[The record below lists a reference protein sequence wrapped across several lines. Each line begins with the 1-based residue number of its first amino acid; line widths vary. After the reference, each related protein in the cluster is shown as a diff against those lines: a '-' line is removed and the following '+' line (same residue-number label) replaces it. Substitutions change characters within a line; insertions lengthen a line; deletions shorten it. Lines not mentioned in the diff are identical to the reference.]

1 MYSSRYQKKIIAA
14 LGPTN
19 TGKTYLAFER
29 MMGYHSGVI
38 GFPLRLLARE
48 NYDRAITIK
57 GYQNVALVTGE
68 ERIVPEGAQYYFC
81 TVEAM
86 PKDQLFEFLAVDEIQ
101 MAGDPDRGHIF
112 TDKILHSR
120 GTLETMF
127 MGSHTITYLLRKLV
141 PEVKIVSRNRFSSL
155 TYTGQRKLVHLP
167 PRTAIVAFSTE
178 DVYSAAE
185 LIRRQSG
192 GAAIVMGALS
202 PRTRNAQVD
211 LFQTGVVDYLVATD
225 AIGMG
230 LNMDVDHIAFAAVEK
245 YDGRSWRNLRSN
257 EMAQIA
263 GRAGRYRRDGTFGA
277 TGEVGPIRQ
286 SMVSSIENH
295 EFEKLLSLRWRN
307 GLLEFGSIESLIYSL
322 RRPPKK
328 RGLLRVDRPE
338 DEQILG
344 VLARDQEIVDKL
356 NNESSIQLL
365 WSVCQLPNFR
375 NSTSSSHHHLVK
387 KVYSFLYEEGKI
399 PDEWISGQ
407 IRMLERVDGNINDLL
422 DRIAGIRI
430 WTYISNKPG
439 WVEESSG
446 WELKT
451 RQVEDDLS
459 DALHQNLTKRFVDQ
473 KTSVLVKRLRNKKDI
488 QVDIKE
494 DGVVAVEGIMAG
506 KIQGL
511 RFLDEKGENNSNWSL
526 LKNAIRKP
534 LSGEINKRAKDLLSS
549 INSSLSL
556 SFDGA
561 VLWNG
566 FPIARLRKS
575 NIFYKPRLEI
585 LTAPLMAQNL
595 RKAIK
600 RSLENWL
607 IDYVEYNLRA
617 LFKLTKSN
625 FDSPLRGIL
634 FQFFERHGSLPKSIV
649 SGQIKQ
655 LSGADYKELKRL
667 GIQIGREELFMPRLL
682 HTKARQ
688 LLFILW
694 HVFNQTPSGYSML
707 DLSRVSIKFE
717 PEFAIPL
724 YEVVGYRL
732 RGDLLIR
739 VDILERFLCKI
750 RQISNNGLLTTDLEL
765 LNLLGCNKEK
775 FDSVLTALGYKFQNN
790 NNVSGYKFVGLKPGT
805 KSKRSQNMGIK
816 ARVVDENSP
825 FYKLKELI

>member
-1 MYSSRYQKKIIAA
+1 
-14 LGPTN
+14 
-19 TGKTYLAFER
+19 
-29 MMGYHSGVI
+29 MGYHSGVI

-68 ERIVPEGAQYYFC
+68 ERIIPEGAQYYFC

-101 MAGDPDRGHIF
+101 MAGDPDRGHVF

-127 MGSHTITYLLRKLV
+127 MGSHTITRLLRKLV
-141 PEVKIVSRNRFSSL
+141 PEVNIISRNRFSLLS
-155 TYTGQRKLVHLP
+155 YTGQKKLFHLP
-167 PRTAIVAFSTE
+167 PRTAIVAFSAQ

-211 LFQTGVVDYLVATD
+211 LFQNGVVDYLVATD

-286 SMVSSIENH
+286 SMVSAIENH
-295 EFEKLLSLRWRN
+295 EFENLLSVRWRN
-307 GLLEFGSIESLIYSL
+307 RLLDFGSLESLFYTL
-322 RRPPKK
+322 RRAPKK

-344 VLARDQEIVDKL
+344 VLAQDEDVIDKL
-356 NNESSIQLL
+356 NNETSIQLL

-387 KVYSFLYEEGKI
+387 KVYSFLYEGGKI

-430 WTYISNKPG
+430 WTYISNKAE
-439 WVEESSG
+439 WVEKSSS

-459 DALHQNLTKRFVDQ
+459 DALHQSLTKRFVDQ

-488 QVDIKE
+488 QVGIKE
-494 DGVVAVEGIMAG
+494 DGVVTVEGIIAG

-511 RFLDEKGENNSNWSL
+511 RFLEEKGENNSTSSL

-534 LSGEINKRAKDLLSS
+534 LGGEINKRAKKLLSS
-549 INSSLSL
+549 TNSSFSI
-556 SFDGA
+556 SSDGA
-561 VLWNG
+561 VLWNS
-566 FPIARLRKS
+566 FPIARLRKG

-585 LTAPLMAQNL
+585 SPAPLMAQNL
-595 RKAIK
+595 KRAIK
-600 RSLENWL
+600 RFLENWL
-607 IDYVEYNLRA
+607 VDHVEYNLRS
-617 LFKLTKSN
+617 LFKLTQSN
-625 FDSPLRGIL
+625 FDSALKGIL
-634 FQFFERHGSLPKSIV
+634 FQFFERYGSLPKSLV

-655 LSGADYKELKRL
+655 LCGADYKELKRL
-667 GIQIGREELFMPRLL
+667 GIRIGREELFMPRLL

-694 HVFNQTPSGYSML
+694 HVYNQTPKSYPLL
-707 DLSRVSIKFE
+707 DLSRVSIKLE
-717 PEFAIPL
+717 PEFVIPL
-724 YEVVGYRL
+724 YEIVGYRL

-739 VDILERFLCKI
+739 VDILERFLGKI
-750 RQISNNGLLTTDLEL
+750 RQISNNGLLITDLDL
-765 LNLLGCNKEK
+765 LNLLGCNKEN

-790 NNVSGYKFVGLKPGT
+790 KNVSGYKFVGFKLGAKL
-805 KSKRSQNMGIK
+805 KRSQNTSIK
-816 ARVVDENSP
+816 AQVVDENSP